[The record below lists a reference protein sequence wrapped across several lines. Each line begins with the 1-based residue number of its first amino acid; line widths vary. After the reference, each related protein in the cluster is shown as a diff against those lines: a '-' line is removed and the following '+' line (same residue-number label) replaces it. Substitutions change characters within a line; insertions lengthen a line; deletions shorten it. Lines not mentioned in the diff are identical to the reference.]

1 MAKYRAEEQLSIDEL
16 PLCRDIMIEHFH
28 RSKAASKEAFR
39 QEILADLSKIRDKLT
54 SLLNENHHVTDI
66 EKLERD
72 EFVIDQGREVRYN
85 EEESAVCKEIR
96 EEAQKTILKFELLR
110 ERVMES
116 THNTMQVKA
125 TACKSL
131 MSDVLLHNYAV
142 RQQTYG
148 EKTMIEQIKI
158 QRKMEMNA
166 KYSRARE
173 ALNEEEFSKD
183 KEQYFMNRTTG
194 APEFATDK
202 AIEEAAA
209 KFKE

>member
-1 MAKYRAEEQLSIDEL
+1 MFEAFQ
-16 PLCRDIMIEHFH
+16 

-39 QEILADLSKIRDKLT
+39 QEILSDLSKIRDKLN
-54 SLLNENHHVTDI
+54 SLLHENQLVTDI
-66 EKLERD
+66 EKLIRD
-72 EFVIDQGREVRYN
+72 EFVIDQGREIRYN
-85 EEESAVCKEIR
+85 DEESAVCKEIR

-142 RQQTYG
+142 RQQTG
-148 EKTMIEQIKI
+148 NEKIMLDQIKI
-158 QRKMEMNA
+158 QRKMELNA
-166 KYSRARE
+166 KYNRVRE
-173 ALNEEEFSKD
+173 AIVEEEFSKE
-183 KEQYFMNRTTG
+183 KEMYFMNRTTG
-194 APEFATDK
+194 APDFETDK

>member
-1 MAKYRAEEQLSIDEL
+1 MFEAFQ
-16 PLCRDIMIEHFH
+16 

-39 QEILADLSKIRDKLT
+39 QEILSDLSKIRDKLN
-54 SLLNENHHVTDI
+54 SLLHENQLVTDI
-66 EKLERD
+66 EKLIRD
-72 EFVIDQGREVRYN
+72 EFVIDQGREIRYN
-85 EEESAVCKEIR
+85 DEESAVCKEIR

-142 RQQTYG
+142 RQQTG
-148 EKTMIEQIKI
+148 NEKIMLDQIKI
-158 QRKMEMNA
+158 QRKMELNA
-166 KYSRARE
+166 KYNRVRE
-173 ALNEEEFSKD
+173 AIVEEEFSKE
-183 KEQYFMNRTTG
+183 KEMYFMNRTTG
-194 APEFATDK
+194 APDFETDK

-209 KFKE
+209 KFKEQEEHRRQLRLARLAEN

>member
-1 MAKYRAEEQLSIDEL
+1 
-16 PLCRDIMIEHFH
+16 
-28 RSKAASKEAFR
+28 
-39 QEILADLSKIRDKLT
+39 
-54 SLLNENHHVTDI
+54 
-66 EKLERD
+66 
-72 EFVIDQGREVRYN
+72 VRYN
-85 EEESAVCKEIR
+85 EEEAAVCKEIR

-142 RQQTYG
+142 RQQTG
-148 EKTMIEQIKI
+148 SEKTLVDQIKI
-158 QRKMEMNA
+158 QRKMELNA
-166 KYSRARE
+166 KYNRARE
-173 ALNEEEFSKD
+173 ALNEEDFSKD

-194 APEFATDK
+194 APDFVTDK

-209 KFKE
+209 KFKEQEEHRRQLRLARLQENQ